1 MNEQK
6 KVRAGMMLFMVIAA
20 AVCIYP
26 TMLVLPLFAQHRFCV
41 LLLNVLAITLCLL
54 LCRASSN
61 TWVVS
66 EGIAVG
72 VYLIALL
79 LDGLPIQADV
89 SVLVFASIYYVF
101 VALFSTLAN
110 FIKDCFRQKDNL
122 QRSENNARG

>member
-26 TMLVLPLFAQHRFCV
+26 TMTVLPFFAQHRFCL

-54 LCRASSN
+54 LCRSSRK
-61 TWVVS
+61 TWIVS
-66 EGIAVG
+66 ESIAVG
-72 VYLIALL
+72 VYTIALL
-79 LDGLPIQADV
+79 LDALPIQVDV

-110 FIKDCFRQKDNL
+110 FIKDCFRQKDN
-122 QRSENNARG
+122 QKAEQPSAF